1 MRRLIKNSF
10 GMDKK
15 ERVSALFFVFCAMI
29 HSETDGEMPEPGGIR
44 AVCGEVK
51 ALFIGGD
58 GAENSVRGGNHG
70 MYRSG
75 HIGGLLKEIPA
86 GGAGDAAGRV

>member
-1 MRRLIKNSF
+1 
-10 GMDKK
+10 MDKK

-75 HIGGLLKEIPA
+75 HIGGRCWGCCWKSLM
-86 GGAGDAAGRV
+86 